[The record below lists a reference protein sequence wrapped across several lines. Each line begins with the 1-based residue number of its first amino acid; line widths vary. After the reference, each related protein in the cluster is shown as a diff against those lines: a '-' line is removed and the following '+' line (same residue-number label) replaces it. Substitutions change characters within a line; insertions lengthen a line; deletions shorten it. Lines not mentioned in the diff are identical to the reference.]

1 MPMSITFV
9 QAKDNRWF
17 CPDDGCDYTT
27 DKIGYLRKHVGR
39 HHDFRITSVSSWY
52 LTKEQKKSLK
62 NKADRE
68 RNRRNSKKKQRQ
80 LFDIDTAL
88 CRGVFGCEDPI
99 LLCKKS
105 SIPTAGNGVFANTDI
120 RKGDVI
126 TVYSGERVDE
136 KPKCPE
142 YVIQLQDGSY
152 LFGNSDRQV
161 GNGLGSFINR
171 LSAKKNCEFV

>member
-1 MPMSITFV
+1 M
-9 QAKDNRWF
+9 
-17 CPDDGCDYTT
+17 
-27 DKIGYLRKHVGR
+27 
-39 HHDFRITSVSSWY
+39 
-52 LTKEQKKSLK
+52 
-62 NKADRE
+62 
-68 RNRRNSKKKQRQ
+68 
-80 LFDIDTAL
+80 
-88 CRGVFGCEDPI
+88 FGCEDPI

-105 SIPTAGNGVFANTDI
+105 SIPTAGNGVFSNTDI

-152 LFGNSDRQV
+152 LFGNSHPQV

-171 LSAKKNCEFV
+171 SLAKKNCEFVEDEDYQQLIVVATKKIKKGLELFTTYSRGYRLKRMKVKRKQSILLR